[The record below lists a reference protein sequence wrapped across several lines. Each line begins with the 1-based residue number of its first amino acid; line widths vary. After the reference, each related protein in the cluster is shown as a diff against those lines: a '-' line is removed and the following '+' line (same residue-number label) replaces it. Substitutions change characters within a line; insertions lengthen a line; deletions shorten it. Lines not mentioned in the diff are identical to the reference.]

1 MKFNMVHDVQSVYRK
16 VIDTISRPGEL
27 ASLQRE
33 CLLIKDENFLS
44 DHQSILL
51 LALTMLD
58 QEVTF
63 KVLSEKEE
71 TISMVIYQLTN
82 AKPAQLEQADYIFV
96 LHDAEVG
103 ALEKAIHM
111 AKKGTLYNPHL
122 SASIIAETKSVSS
135 GEEFLLK
142 GPGIQ
147 ESIVIAT
154 DLPRGWANNRAA
166 KNKEYPL
173 GIDLFLIDSDQ
184 QLLAIP
190 RTAQMTEKQVM
201 I

>member
-1 MKFNMVHDVQSVYRK
+1 MKFNIVHDVQSVYRK
-16 VIDTISRPGEL
+16 LVDAISRPGEL

-33 CLLIKDENFLS
+33 CLLVKGENYLS
-44 DHQSILL
+44 DHQSVLL

-71 TISMVIYQLTN
+71 IISKVIYQLTN

-96 LHDAEVG
+96 LHDAEAG
-103 ALEKAIHM
+103 ALEQAIHM
-111 AKKGTLYNPHL
+111 AKEGTLYNPHL

-142 GPGIQ
+142 GPGIP

-154 DLPRGWANNRAA
+154 DLPRGWAKKRAA

-173 GIDLFLIDSDQ
+173 GIDLFLIDADQ